1 MPYYCTMANGNWT
14 LLSNHGHV
22 LVALSK
28 NPTLRIRDLV
38 ELIGITE
45 RSVRSI
51 VAELNEDGYITIA
64 KNGRRNEY
72 RIHEDMNFRHP
83 AEATH
88 QISELLSIFK
98 ATTKLKVQN

>member
-1 MPYYCTMANGNWT
+1 MPYNSIMANEKWT

-28 NPTLRIRDLV
+28 DPTLRIRDLV
-38 ELIGITE
+38 DVIGITE
-45 RSVRSI
+45 RSVRAI
-51 VAELNEDGYITIA
+51 IADLKEGGYITIV

-72 RIHEDMNFRHP
+72 RINTGMNFRHP

-88 QISELLSIFK
+88 QVNDLLKIFSK
-98 ATTKLKVQN
+98 K

>member
-1 MPYYCTMANGNWT
+1 MPYSEEMAGENWT

-28 NPTLRIRDLV
+28 DPTLRIRDLV
-38 ELIGITE
+38 ELVGITE

-51 VAELNEDGYITIA
+51 IKDLRDGGYITIQ

-72 RIHEDMNFRHP
+72 RINEDMNFRHP

-88 QISELLSIFK
+88 QVNELLNIFK
-98 ATTKLKVQN
+98 SS

>member
-1 MPYYCTMANGNWT
+1 MPYCFRMANGNWT

-28 NPTLRIRDLV
+28 DPTLRIRDLV
-38 ELIGITE
+38 DLIGITE

-51 VAELNEDGYITIA
+51 VSELNEDGYITIV

-72 RIHEDMNFRHP
+72 RIHEGMNFRHP

-88 QISELLSIFK
+88 QIRELLSIFK
-98 ATTKLKVQN
+98 AN